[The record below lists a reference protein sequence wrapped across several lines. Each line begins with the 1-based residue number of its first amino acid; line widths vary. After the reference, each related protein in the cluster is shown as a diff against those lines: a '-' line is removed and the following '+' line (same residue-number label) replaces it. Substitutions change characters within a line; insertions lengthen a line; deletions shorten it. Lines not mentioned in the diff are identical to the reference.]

1 MKIISHLFSCIITI
15 QHKAIIIFVGIKN
28 YDCIIKKM
36 ADILQITEDIP
47 VDDSIY
53 EYEYREYNPI
63 TGTDLNRGSIVI
75 TIESQDIYT
84 HPAESYLIVEGEL
97 IKGLRGV
104 GGVLVRYADADLA
117 TLINNGIMYLF
128 SDVRFHLA
136 SHEIEVVQNP
146 GHASVMLGML
156 KYPDDFNKSQG
167 LNQLWAPDIKKG
179 TAVLADNEGFKM
191 RHEYIIK
198 SPNPKGTFSFK
209 IPLKH
214 FFGFCED
221 YKKILYGMQQKL
233 TLTRTGDDNAIFR
246 ADAADAAEINLKK
259 ISWFMPHVIPSDAY
273 RLQLNKII
281 ERKEKIPVGYRMLQ
295 CDNIPVPSGAPFTW
309 RLGVKS
315 SPDIPRFIIV
325 GFQTNKNNNQ
335 RANPAIFNHC
345 QVRNIYVTL
354 NAKRYP
360 DIDYEENF
368 LINKHSRFYGDAATF
383 RKKFFNMDE
392 LISNPGINPVSYK
405 DLFPLF
411 VFDVT
416 KQSEK
421 LKTSVSDIH
430 IKASFNGD
438 NPPADTI
445 AYAVIISDRL
455 FHFVSDGSKIT
466 NIV

>member
-1 MKIISHLFSCIITI
+1 
-15 QHKAIIIFVGIKN
+15 
-28 YDCIIKKM
+28 M

-53 EYEYREYNPI
+53 EYEYKEYNPI
-63 TGTDLNRGSIVI
+63 AGNAGDLNRGSIVI
-75 TIESQDIYT
+75 VIEAQDIYT
-84 HPAESYLIVEGEL
+84 HPAESYLIVEGQLKRVVNNE
-97 IKGLRGV
+97 
-104 GGVLVRYADADLA
+104 RYVEDDKVA
-117 TLINNGIMYLF
+117 LINNGIMYLF
-128 SDVRFHLA
+128 SDVRYHLA
-136 SHEIEVVQNP
+136 SHEIEVLQNP
-146 GHASVMLGML
+146 GHATTILGML

-167 LNQLWAPDIKKG
+167 LNQCWAPDIEAG
-179 TAVLADNEGFKM
+179 TAAPDDNKGFKT
-191 RHEYIIK
+191 RYEYIIK
-198 SPNPKGTFSFK
+198 NPEGNVNKGKFSFK

-214 FFGFCED
+214 FLGFCED
-221 YKKILYGMQQKL
+221 YKKVIYGMQQRL
-233 TLTRTGDDNAIFR
+233 TLTRTDNNNAIFKGQN
-246 ADAADAAEINLKK
+246 AANNALALDGKVEIEK
-259 ISWFMPHVIPSDAY
+259 IRWFMPHVIPSDAY

-295 CDNIPVPSGAPFTW
+295 CDNIPVPQGAPFTW

-335 RANPAIFNHC
+335 ETNPALFDHC
-345 QVRNIYVTL
+345 NVRNIYVTL

-368 LINKHSRFYGDAATF
+368 LINNCSRTYGDAATF
-383 RKKFFNMDE
+383 RKKFYNMDE
-392 LISNPGINPVSYK
+392 LISNPGINPMNYK

-430 IKASFNGD
+430 IKASFNGN
-438 NPPADTI
+438 NPPAQTI

>member
-1 MKIISHLFSCIITI
+1 
-15 QHKAIIIFVGIKN
+15 
-28 YDCIIKKM
+28 M

-53 EYEYREYNPI
+53 DYEYKEYNPI
-63 TGTDLNRGSIVI
+63 TGTDFNRGSIVI

-84 HPAESYLIVEGEL
+84 HPAESFLNIEGEL
-97 IKGLRGV
+97 IKGNNN
-104 GGVLVRYADADLA
+104 RYLLNDNI

-128 SDVRFHLA
+128 SDVRYHLA
-136 SHEIEVVQNP
+136 SHEIEVLQNP
-146 GHASVMLGML
+146 GHATTMLGML
-156 KYPDDFNKSQG
+156 KYPDDFTKSQG
-167 LNQLWAPDIKKG
+167 LNQVWAPDTKEG
-179 TAVLADNEGFKM
+179 TPVIGNNEGFKM
-191 RHEYIIK
+191 RQNYIINM
-198 SPNPKGTFSFK
+198 PEGNDNKGNFNFK

-214 FFGFCED
+214 FLGFCED
-221 YKKILYGMQQKL
+221 YKKILYGMQQRL
-233 TLTRTGDDNAIFR
+233 TLTRTGYDNAIFKGN
-246 ADAADAAEINLKK
+246 AAAGGAADDGKVNIKR

-273 RLQLNKII
+273 RLQLDKII

-295 CDNIPVPSGAPFTW
+295 CDNLPVPAGVGTFTW

-325 GFQTNKNNNQ
+325 GFQTEKHNDQTK
-335 RANPAIFNHC
+335 NPAIFDHC
-345 QVRNIYVTL
+345 EVRNIYVTL

-360 DIDYEENF
+360 DTDYENNF
-368 LINKHSRFYGDAATF
+368 TINKFSRIYGDATLF
-383 RKKFFNMDE
+383 RKKFYNMDE
-392 LISNPGINPVSYK
+392 LISNTGINPVNYK
-405 DLFPLF
+405 TLYPLF

-438 NPPADTI
+438 NPQAETI

>member
-1 MKIISHLFSCIITI
+1 
-15 QHKAIIIFVGIKN
+15 
-28 YDCIIKKM
+28 M

-53 EYEYREYNPI
+53 EYEYKEYNPI
-63 TGTDLNRGSIVI
+63 VGTNLNRGSIVI

-84 HPAESYLIVEGEL
+84 HPAESFLVIEGQL
-97 IKGLRGV
+97 LNINDNPYGNN
-104 GGVLVRYADADLA
+104 DTA

-136 SHEIEVVQNP
+136 SHEIEVLQNP
-146 GHASVMLGML
+146 GHATTMLGLL
-156 KYPDDFNKSQG
+156 KYPDDFSKSQG
-167 LNQLWAPDIKKG
+167 LNQLWVKDGNTGDAQFDEAQANYNDGYYI
-179 TAVLADNEGFKM
+179 
-191 RHEYIIK
+191 RHQYIIGAPI
-198 SPNPKGTFSFK
+198 PNGTFSIK

-214 FFGFCED
+214 FLGFCED
-221 YKKILYGMQQKL
+221 YKKILYGMQQRL
-233 TLTRTGDDNAIFR
+233 TLTRTGNNDSIFR
-246 ADAADAAEINLKK
+246 ANAIAVGKIN
-259 ISWFMPHVIPSDAY
+259 IQRIRWFMPHVIPSDAY
-273 RLQLNKII
+273 RLQLDKII
-281 ERKEKIPVGYRMLQ
+281 EKKEKLPVGYRMLQ
-295 CDNIPVPSGAPFTW
+295 CDSTQVPENQKTFTW

-315 SPDIPRFIIV
+315 SPDIPRFIII
-325 GFQTNKNNNQ
+325 GFQSGKNNNQ
-335 RANPAIFNHC
+335 AQNPAIFDHLF
-345 QVRNIYVTL
+345 VRNIYVTL

-360 DIDYEENF
+360 DTDYDNDF
-368 LINKHSRFYGDAATF
+368 TKNQFSRIYGDAALF

-392 LISNPGINPVSYK
+392 LVSNCGINPIEFRNLY
-405 DLFPLF
+405 PLY

-430 IKASFNGD
+430 IKAFFDNDPAGAN
-438 NPPADTI
+438 NPPANTM

>member
-1 MKIISHLFSCIITI
+1 
-15 QHKAIIIFVGIKN
+15 
-28 YDCIIKKM
+28 M

-53 EYEYREYNPI
+53 DYEYKEYNPI
-63 TGTDLNRGSIVI
+63 VGTDLNRGSIVL

-84 HPAESYLIVEGEL
+84 HPAESFLVIEGQL
-97 IKGLRGV
+97 AAPVAPPLAGV
-104 GGVLVRYADADLA
+104 GPYADADVV

-128 SDVRFHLA
+128 SDVRYHLA
-136 SHEIEVVQNP
+136 SHEIEVLQNP
-146 GHASVMLGML
+146 GHATTMLGLL
-156 KYPDDFNKSQG
+156 KYPDDFTKSQG
-167 LNQLWAPDIKKG
+167 LNQLWLPDTNTDNNNVANKVENLGYKKR
-179 TAVLADNEGFKM
+179 N
-191 RHEYIIK
+191 EYIIQT
-198 SPNPKGTFSFK
+198 SDPKGTFSFK

-214 FFGFCED
+214 FLGFCED
-221 YKKILYGMQQKL
+221 YKKILYGMQQRL
-233 TLTRTGDDNAIFR
+233 TLTRTNNDNAIFR
-246 ADAADAAEINLKK
+246 TAATDAGTVRLDK
-259 ISWFMPHVIPSDAY
+259 IRWFMPHVIPSDAY
-273 RLQLNKII
+273 RLQLDKVI
-281 ERKEKIPVGYRMLQ
+281 EKKEKLPVGYRMLQ
-295 CDNIPVPSGAPFTW
+295 CNTSQVPTNQKSFTW

-325 GFQTNKNNNQ
+325 GFQSDKNNNQ
-335 RANPAIFNHC
+335 EQNPAIFDHLYI
-345 QVRNIYVTL
+345 RNIYVTL

-360 DIDYEENF
+360 DTDYDNDF
-368 LINKHSRFYGDAATF
+368 NKNQYSRIYGDASSF

-392 LISNPGINPVSYK
+392 LVSNSGINPLDYK
-405 DLFPLF
+405 NLFPLY

-430 IKASFNGD
+430 IKAFFDNDPAGGN
-438 NPPADTI
+438 NPPANTM

>member
-1 MKIISHLFSCIITI
+1 
-15 QHKAIIIFVGIKN
+15 
-28 YDCIIKKM
+28 M

-53 EYEYREYNPI
+53 EYEYKEYNPI
-63 TGTDLNRGSIVI
+63 VGTDLNRGSIVL

-84 HPAESYLIVEGEL
+84 HPAESFLVIEGQL
-97 IKGLRGV
+97 AAPVAPPLAGV
-104 GGVLVRYADADLA
+104 GPYADADVV

-128 SDVRFHLA
+128 SDVRYHLA
-136 SHEIEVVQNP
+136 SHEIEVLQNP
-146 GHASVMLGML
+146 GHATTMLGLL
-156 KYPDDFNKSQG
+156 KYPDDFTKSQG
-167 LNQLWAPDIKKG
+167 LNQLWLPDTNI
-179 TAVLADNEGFKM
+179 DNNNEANKVDNKGFKK
-191 RHEYIIK
+191 RNEYIIRT
-198 SPNPKGTFSFK
+198 SDPKGTFSFK

-214 FFGFCED
+214 FLGFCED
-221 YKKILYGMQQKL
+221 YKKILYGMQQRL
-233 TLTRTGDDNAIFR
+233 TLTRTNNDNAIFR
-246 ADAADAAEINLKK
+246 TAATDAGTVRLDK
-259 ISWFMPHVIPSDAY
+259 IRWFMPHVIPSDAY
-273 RLQLNKII
+273 RLQLDKVI
-281 ERKEKIPVGYRMLQ
+281 EKKEKLPVGYRMLQ
-295 CDNIPVPSGAPFTW
+295 CDTSQVPTYQKSFTW

-325 GFQTNKNNNQ
+325 GFQSGRNNNQ
-335 RANPAIFNHC
+335 EQNPAIFDHLY
-345 QVRNIYVTL
+345 VRNIYVTL

-360 DIDYEENF
+360 DTDYDNDF
-368 LINKHSRFYGDAATF
+368 NKNQYSRIYGDASSF

-392 LISNPGINPVSYK
+392 LVSNSGINPLDYK
-405 DLFPLF
+405 NLFPLY

-430 IKASFNGD
+430 IKAFFDNDPAGGN
-438 NPPADTI
+438 NPPANTM

>member
-1 MKIISHLFSCIITI
+1 
-15 QHKAIIIFVGIKN
+15 
-28 YDCIIKKM
+28 M

-53 EYEYREYNPI
+53 EYEYKEYNPI
-63 TGTDLNRGSIVI
+63 VGTDLNRGSIVL

-84 HPAESYLIVEGEL
+84 HPAESFLVIEGQL
-97 IKGLRGV
+97 AAPVAPPLAGV
-104 GGVLVRYADADLA
+104 GPYADADVV

-128 SDVRFHLA
+128 SDVRYHLA
-136 SHEIEVVQNP
+136 SHEIEVLQNP
-146 GHASVMLGML
+146 GHATTMLGLL
-156 KYPDDFNKSQG
+156 KYPDDFTKSQG
-167 LNQLWAPDIKKG
+167 LNQLWLPDTNIDNNNEANK
-179 TAVLADNEGFKM
+179 VDNEGFKK
-191 RHEYIIK
+191 RNEYIIRT
-198 SPNPKGTFSFK
+198 SDPKGTFSFK

-214 FFGFCED
+214 FLGFCED
-221 YKKILYGMQQKL
+221 YKKILYGMQQRL
-233 TLTRTGDDNAIFR
+233 TLTRTNNDNAIFR
-246 ADAADAAEINLKK
+246 TAATDAGTVRLDK
-259 ISWFMPHVIPSDAY
+259 IRWFMPHVIPSDAY
-273 RLQLNKII
+273 RLQLDKVI
-281 ERKEKIPVGYRMLQ
+281 EKKEKLPVGYRMLQ
-295 CDNIPVPSGAPFTW
+295 CDTSQVPTNQKSFTW

-325 GFQTNKNNNQ
+325 GFQSDKNNNQ
-335 RANPAIFNHC
+335 EQNPAIFDHLF
-345 QVRNIYVTL
+345 VRNIYVTL

-360 DIDYEENF
+360 DTDYDNDF
-368 LINKHSRFYGDAATF
+368 NKNQYSRIYGDASSF

-392 LISNPGINPVSYK
+392 LVSNSGINPLDYK
-405 DLFPLF
+405 NLFPLY

-430 IKASFNGD
+430 IKAFFDNVPGAN
-438 NPPADTI
+438 NPPANTM

>member
-1 MKIISHLFSCIITI
+1 
-15 QHKAIIIFVGIKN
+15 
-28 YDCIIKKM
+28 M

-53 EYEYREYNPI
+53 EYEYKEYNPI
-63 TGTDLNRGSIVI
+63 TGTDLNRGSIVL

-84 HPAESYLIVEGEL
+84 HPAESFLNIEGQLLKNDDTFYLLNDNV
-97 IKGLRGV
+97 
-104 GGVLVRYADADLA
+104 A
-117 TLINNGIMYLF
+117 LINNGIMYLF
-128 SDVRFHLA
+128 SDVRYHLA
-136 SHEIEVVQNP
+136 SHEIEVLQNP
-146 GHASVMLGML
+146 GHATTMLGLL
-156 KYPDDFNKSQG
+156 KYPDDFTKSQG
-167 LNQLWAPDIKKG
+167 LNQVWAPDQKVG
-179 TAVLADNEGFKM
+179 TPTVGDNEGFKM
-191 RHEYIIK
+191 RRDYIINM
-198 SPNPKGTFSFK
+198 PEGNDNKGKFNFK

-214 FFGFCED
+214 FLGFCED
-221 YKKILYGMQQKL
+221 YKKILYGMQQRL
-233 TLTRTGDDNAIFR
+233 TLTRTNENNAILKGN
-246 ADAADAAEINLKK
+246 AAAGGAAVDGKVKINK

-273 RLQLNKII
+273 RLQLDKII
-281 ERKEKIPVGYRMLQ
+281 EKKEKIPVGYRMLQ
-295 CDNIPVPSGAPFTW
+295 CDNLPVPAGVGTFTW

-325 GFQTNKNNNQ
+325 GFQTEKHNDQTK
-335 RANPAIFNHC
+335 NPAIFDHC

-360 DIDYEENF
+360 DTDYENDF
-368 LINKHSRFYGDAATF
+368 TINKYSRIYGDAALF
-383 RKKFFNMDE
+383 RKKFYNMDE
-392 LISNPGINPVSYK
+392 LISNSGINPVNYNN
-405 DLFPLF
+405 LYPLF

-438 NPPADTI
+438 NPQAETI
-445 AYAVIISDRL
+445 AYAVIISDCL

>member
-1 MKIISHLFSCIITI
+1 
-15 QHKAIIIFVGIKN
+15 
-28 YDCIIKKM
+28 M

-53 EYEYREYNPI
+53 DYEYKEYNPI
-63 TGTDLNRGSIVI
+63 VGTDLNRGSIVL

-84 HPAESYLIVEGEL
+84 HPAESFLVIEGEL
-97 IKGLRGV
+97 RKRARD
-104 GGVLVRYADADLA
+104 GGGAVQYYIDGDSVS
-117 TLINNGIMYLF
+117 LINNGLMYLF
-128 SDVRFHLA
+128 SDVRYHLA
-136 SHEIEVVQNP
+136 SHEIEVLQNP
-146 GHASVMLGML
+146 GQATTMLGVL

-167 LNQLWAPDIKKG
+167 LNQLWSKDEKNG
-179 TAVLADNEGFKM
+179 LANIAANNGFKNS
-191 RHEYIIK
+191 HKYIIK
-198 SPNPKGTFSFK
+198 EPNPKGSFSFK

-214 FFGFCED
+214 FLGFCED

-233 TLTRTGDDNAIFR
+233 TLTRTGDNNAIFKG
-246 ADAADAAEINLKK
+246 AGAAVANAAEGEILLTR
-259 ISWFMPHVIPSDAY
+259 IRWFMPHIIPSDAY
-273 RLQLNKII
+273 RLQLDKII
-281 ERKEKIPVGYRMLQ
+281 EKKEKIPVGYRMLQ
-295 CDNIPVPSGAPFTW
+295 CDSSQVPENQTTFTW

-325 GFQTNKNNNQ
+325 GFQSGKNNNQ
-335 RANPAIFNHC
+335 QENPAIFNHLF
-345 QVRNIYVTL
+345 VRNIYVTL

-360 DIDYEENF
+360 DTDYDNDF
-368 LINKHSRFYGDAATF
+368 VKNQYSRIYGDAALF

-392 LISNPGINPVSYK
+392 LVSNPGINPIDFK
-405 DLFPLF
+405 NLFPLY

-430 IKASFNGD
+430 VKASFGVDPAGAN
-438 NPPADTI
+438 NPPANTI

>member
-1 MKIISHLFSCIITI
+1 
-15 QHKAIIIFVGIKN
+15 
-28 YDCIIKKM
+28 M

-53 EYEYREYNPI
+53 EYEYKEYNPI
-63 TGTDLNRGSIVI
+63 VGTDLNRGSIVL

-84 HPAESYLIVEGEL
+84 HPAESFLVIEGEL
-97 IKGLRGV
+97 RRRARAVDGAV
-104 GGVLVRYADADLA
+104 QYYADDAVV
-117 TLINNGIMYLF
+117 TLINNAMMYLF

-136 SHEIEVVQNP
+136 SHEIEVLQNP
-146 GHASVMLGML
+146 GHATTILGLL
-156 KYPDDFNKSQG
+156 KYPDDFNKSFG
-167 LNQLWAPDIKKG
+167 MNQLWVKDENTGAAEIRP
-179 TAVLADNEGFKM
+179 AQNAFNNGFVI
-191 RHEYIIK
+191 RRDYIIT
-198 SPNPKGTFSFK
+198 SPNTNGKFSFK

-214 FFGFCED
+214 FLGFCED

-233 TLTRTGDDNAIFR
+233 TLTRTNDNNAIFR
-246 ADAADAAEINLKK
+246 TGADEGEVYLERIR
-259 ISWFMPHVIPSDAY
+259 WFMPHVIPSDAY
-273 RLQLNKII
+273 RLQLDKII
-281 ERKEKIPVGYRMLQ
+281 EKKEKIPVGYRMLQ
-295 CDNIPVPSGAPFTW
+295 CDSSQVPATSTNFTW

-325 GFQTNKNNNQ
+325 GFQTDKNNSQ
-335 RANPAIFNHC
+335 AFNPAIFDNLN
-345 QVRNIYVTL
+345 VRNIYVTL

-360 DIDYEENF
+360 DTDYDNDFTENHF
-368 LINKHSRFYGDAATF
+368 SRLYGDAALF
-383 RKKFFNMDE
+383 RKKFYNMDE
-392 LISNPGINPVSYK
+392 LVSNCGINPQEYK
-405 DLFPLF
+405 TIYPLF

-430 IKASFNGD
+430 IKASFGN
-438 NPPADTI
+438 NPGINTM

>member
-1 MKIISHLFSCIITI
+1 
-15 QHKAIIIFVGIKN
+15 
-28 YDCIIKKM
+28 M

-53 EYEYREYNPI
+53 EYEYKEYNPI
-63 TGTDLNRGSIVI
+63 VGTDLNRGSIVL

-84 HPAESYLIVEGEL
+84 HPAESFLVIEGEL
-97 IKGLRGV
+97 RRRARAVDGAV
-104 GGVLVRYADADLA
+104 QYYADDAVV
-117 TLINNGIMYLF
+117 TLINNAIMYLF

-136 SHEIEVVQNP
+136 SHEIEVLQNP
-146 GHASVMLGML
+146 GHATTILGLL
-156 KYPDDFNKSQG
+156 KYPDDFNKSFG
-167 LNQLWAPDIKKG
+167 MNQLWVKDENTGAAEIRPAQD
-179 TAVLADNEGFKM
+179 AFNNGFVI
-191 RHEYIIK
+191 RRDYIIT
-198 SPNPKGTFSFK
+198 SPNTNGKFSFK

-214 FFGFCED
+214 FLGFCED

-233 TLTRTGDDNAIFR
+233 TLTRTNDNNAIFR
-246 ADAADAAEINLKK
+246 TGADEGEVYLERIR
-259 ISWFMPHVIPSDAY
+259 WFMPHVIPSDAY
-273 RLQLNKII
+273 RLQLDKII
-281 ERKEKIPVGYRMLQ
+281 EKKEKIPVGYRMLQ
-295 CDNIPVPSGAPFTW
+295 CDSSQVPATSTNFTW

-325 GFQTNKNNNQ
+325 GFQTNKNNSQ
-335 RANPAIFNHC
+335 AFNPAIFDNLN
-345 QVRNIYVTL
+345 VRNIYVTL

-360 DIDYEENF
+360 DTDYDNVFIENHF
-368 LINKHSRFYGDAATF
+368 SRLYGDAALF
-383 RKKFFNMDE
+383 RKKFYNMDE
-392 LISNPGINPVSYK
+392 LVSNCGINPQEYK
-405 DLFPLF
+405 TIYPLF

-430 IKASFNGD
+430 IKASFAN
-438 NPPADTI
+438 NPGNNTM

>member
-1 MKIISHLFSCIITI
+1 
-15 QHKAIIIFVGIKN
+15 
-28 YDCIIKKM
+28 M

-53 EYEYREYNPI
+53 DYEYKEYNPI
-63 TGTDLNRGSIVI
+63 TGTDFNRGSIVI

-84 HPAESYLIVEGEL
+84 HPAESFLNIEGQL
-97 IKGLRGV
+97 LLGANGHYVDDDKV
-104 GGVLVRYADADLA
+104 A
-117 TLINNGIMYLF
+117 LINNGIMYLF
-128 SDVRFHLA
+128 SDVRYHLA
-136 SHEIEVVQNP
+136 SHEIEVLQNP
-146 GHASVMLGML
+146 GHATTMLGLL
-156 KYPDDFNKSQG
+156 KYPDNFTKSQG
-167 LNQLWAPDIKKG
+167 LNQVWAPDTGEG
-179 TAVLADNEGFKM
+179 TPIDGNEGFKK
-191 RHEYIIK
+191 RREYIF
-198 SPNPKGTFSFK
+198 NMVAGDDNKGKFNFK

-214 FFGFCED
+214 FLGFCED
-221 YKKILYGMQQKL
+221 YKKILYGMQQRL
-233 TLTRTGDDNAIFR
+233 TLTRTGNNNAILKGQNAANNAAL
-246 ADAADAAEINLKK
+246 ADGTIKINK

-273 RLQLNKII
+273 RLQLDKII
-281 ERKEKIPVGYRMLQ
+281 EKKEKIPVGYRMLQ
-295 CDNIPVPSGAPFTW
+295 CDNLPVPPGIGTFTW

-325 GFQTNKNNNQ
+325 GFQTDKSNNQ
-335 RANPAIFNHC
+335 TTNPAIFNDC
-345 QVRNIYVTL
+345 GVRNIYVTL

-360 DIDYEENF
+360 DTDYENDF
-368 LINKHSRFYGDAATF
+368 TVNKFSRIYGDAALF
-383 RKKFFNMDE
+383 RKKFYNMDE
-392 LISNPGINPVSYK
+392 LISNSSINPVNYK
-405 DLFPLF
+405 KLYPLF

-438 NPPADTI
+438 NPQVGTI

>member
-1 MKIISHLFSCIITI
+1 
-15 QHKAIIIFVGIKN
+15 
-28 YDCIIKKM
+28 M

-53 EYEYREYNPI
+53 EYEYKEYNPI
-63 TGTDLNRGSIVI
+63 AGNTGDLNRGSIVI
-75 TIESQDIYT
+75 VIEAQDIYT
-84 HPAESYLIVEGEL
+84 HPAESFLIVDGRL
-97 IKGLRGV
+97 TLKDDRAVNPVVDDPKALKDDDV
-104 GGVLVRYADADLA
+104 V

-136 SHEIEVVQNP
+136 SHEIEVLQNP
-146 GHASVMLGML
+146 GYATTMLGML

-167 LNQLWAPDIKKG
+167 LNQLWAPDGGLGSLEKG
-179 TAVLADNEGFKM
+179 RDNENYNKGFDI
-191 RHEYIIK
+191 RHKYIIK
-198 SPNPKGTFSFK
+198 SPNKKGEFSFK

-214 FFGFCED
+214 FLGFCED
-221 YKKILYGMQQKL
+221 YKKIIYGMQQRL
-233 TLTRTGDDNAIFR
+233 TLTRTGNNDAIFR
-246 ADAADAAEINLKK
+246 ANDLADCIINIKR
-259 ISWFMPHVIPSDAY
+259 IRWFMPHVIPSDAY

-295 CDNIPVPSGAPFTW
+295 CDNAPVPANNTTFTW

-325 GFQTNKNNNQ
+325 GFQSGRNNTQ
-335 RANPAIFNHC
+335 EGNPAVFDNRNI
-345 QVRNIYVTL
+345 RNIYVTL

-360 DIDYEENF
+360 DTDYEINF
-368 LINKHSRFYGDAATF
+368 RNNNYSRIYGDAVTF
-383 RKKFFNMDE
+383 RKKFYNMDE
-392 LISNPGINPVSYK
+392 LLSNSGIDPIDYRNIY
-405 DLFPLF
+405 PLF

-430 IKASFNGD
+430 IKASFITGVED
-438 NPPADTI
+438 NTI

>member
-1 MKIISHLFSCIITI
+1 
-15 QHKAIIIFVGIKN
+15 
-28 YDCIIKKM
+28 M

-53 EYEYREYNPI
+53 EYEYKEYNPI
-63 TGTDLNRGSIVI
+63 TGTDYNRGSIVI

-84 HPAESYLIVEGEL
+84 HPAESFLIIEGEL
-97 IKGLRGV
+97 IKDDGT
-104 GGVLVRYADADLA
+104 RYLIDDEVA
-117 TLINNGIMYLF
+117 LINNGLMYLF

-136 SHEIEVVQNP
+136 SHEIEVLQNP
-146 GHASVMLGML
+146 GHATTMLGML
-156 KYPDDFNKSQG
+156 KFPDDFSKSQG
-167 LNQLWAPDIKKG
+167 LNQCWIKDTG
-179 TAVLADNEGFKM
+179 DGDGNPGDDANTGFKL
-191 RHEYIIK
+191 RRNYIINM
-198 SPNPKGTFSFK
+198 PEEEGNKGKFNFK

-214 FFGFCED
+214 FLGFCED
-221 YKKILYGMQQKL
+221 YRKILYGIQQRL
-233 TLTRTGDDNAIFR
+233 TLTRTGNNNAILKR
-246 ADAADAAEINLKK
+246 NAAAGGDAADGKVNIKK

-273 RLQLNKII
+273 RLQLDKII
-281 ERKEKIPVGYRMLQ
+281 EKKEKIPVGYRMLQ
-295 CDNIPVPSGAPFTW
+295 CDNIPVVGTGDFTW

-325 GFQTNKNNNQ
+325 GFQTNKNNTQ
-335 RANPAIFNHC
+335 TTNPAIFDHC

-360 DIDYEENF
+360 DIDYENDF
-368 LINKHSRFYGDAATF
+368 TIDKFSRIYADAALF
-383 RKKFFNMDE
+383 RKKFYNMDE
-392 LISNPGINPVSYK
+392 LVSNHNINPVDYK
-405 DLFPLF
+405 NLYPLF

-430 IKASFNGD
+430 IKASFNNIGGVN
-438 NPPADTI
+438 NPPPNTI